1 MKIKLSNQKNTN
13 KIKSLLWFYFKT
25 EDEDELT
32 KVILKFQKSG
42 FPLILSKVC
51 SLAFQYAE
59 LNHIKGFSTKTK
71 KAGCKWAKF
80 YLKCYPEI
88 RVKKAKNLSIARAM
102 AANEPNVRK
111 WFDKYKEVCKD
122 LGINSPEQIWS
133 GDETGVQN
141 VPKEQLVVGATG
153 TPASQTVSGEQGE
166 TSTILSFVNGVGLVC
181 PPMVI
186 HKGQHVQQ
194 YWTNDAPVGW
204 CIAATTKGYITKHKF
219 HEYGIHFVCFLKTHH
234 LLD

>member
-1 MKIKLSNQKNTN
+1 MYKM
-13 KIKSLLWFYFKT
+13 KSLLWFYFKT

-42 FPLILSKVC
+42 FPLTLSKVC

-71 KAGCKWAKF
+71 KAGHKWAKF
-80 YLKCYPEI
+80 YLKCYLEI

-102 AANEPNVRK
+102 AANELNVCK
-111 WFDKYKEVCKD
+111 WFDKYKEVLKD

-153 TPASQTVSGEQGE
+153 TPAT
-166 TSTILSFVNGVGLVC
+166 
-181 PPMVI
+181 
-186 HKGQHVQQ
+186 
-194 YWTNDAPVGW
+194 
-204 CIAATTKGYITKHKF
+204 
-219 HEYGIHFVCFLKTHH
+219 
-234 LLD
+234 